1 MTDERR
7 WVLHVRDL
15 VHADVAGHEGMQY
28 TSPPQTRDEAIS
40 LVALLVGPT
49 REHDD
54 RDRWAIAIAGGRRVV
69 ELEPSA

>member
-1 MTDERR
+1 MSQ
-7 WVLHVRDL
+7 WVVQVRDL
-15 VHADVAGHEGMQY
+15 VNADVAGHAGTHY

-49 REHDD
+49 PETD

-69 ELEPSA
+69 ELEPRA

>member
-1 MTDERR
+1 MTDERQ

-15 VHADVAGHEGMQY
+15 VNADVAGHEGTQY

-49 REHDD
+49 PENDD

-69 ELEPSA
+69 ELEPRA

>member
-15 VHADVAGHEGMQY
+15 VNADVAGHAGTQY
-28 TSPPQTRDEAIS
+28 TSPPQTRAEAIS
-40 LVALLVGPT
+40 LVGLLVAPT
-49 REHDD
+49 PENDD